1 MVYQWRLRLAER
13 LKSGGPSLGR
23 SPGAHKQRRPVNQD
37 QIQSLRGNRVD
48 TIFRAGLRA
57 LLFFFQNA
65 FPRTFEIIGSRNEIA
80 AQRMTAPANPIQ
92 HSFELAAARC
102 EDLTPLVYDRLFRE
116 HPETRAM
123 FRSEGSE
130 LVRGSMLALTIDAML
145 DFAGDR
151 SGHFRMI
158 ECEVQSHDAYGTPR
172 ELFGKFFGVIA
183 ETMREVL
190 GNDWSPEID
199 AAWRKLLD
207 EIDGLVARSQA
218 QIEA

>member
-1 MVYQWRLRLAER
+1 
-13 LKSGGPSLGR
+13 
-23 SPGAHKQRRPVNQD
+23 
-37 QIQSLRGNRVD
+37 
-48 TIFRAGLRA
+48 
-57 LLFFFQNA
+57 
-65 FPRTFEIIGSRNEIA
+65 
-80 AQRMTAPANPIQ
+80 MTAPANLIQ

-102 EDLTPLVYDRLFRE
+102 EDLTPLVYRRLFSE
-116 HPETRAM
+116 HPETQAM

-183 ETMREVL
+183 DTMRDVL
-190 GNDWSPEID
+190 GHDWTPEID
-199 AAWRKLLD
+199 DAWRNLLD
-207 EIDGLVARSQA
+207 EIDALVAESQA
-218 QIEA
+218 QTEA